1 MEKVKK
7 GRLQKAKELKDA
19 RAIMLR
25 AMISRGRVASA
36 SLPRLYEALRAMDA
50 YEMTNRVSGLDKAD
64 ADEDTADTLRAKIEN
79 AQTDVANADKAATE
93 LKEIERFYRAY
104 HIVMNMPRLKDL
116 RARLNVAKYWTEQW
130 QERINSLA
138 LESDMDIDEQFQE
151 KDYLE
156 QEYAKAI
163 DQVNQ
168 IQSQINEITNGKH
181 M

>member
-1 MEKVKK
+1 MKKAEK

-36 SLPRLYEALRAMDA
+36 SLPRLYEALRAMDV
-50 YEMTNRVSGLDKAD
+50 YEMTNRVSGLDKPD
-64 ADEDTADTLRAKIEN
+64 TDEDTADTLRAKIEN
-79 AQTDVANADKAATE
+79 AQTDVTNANKAAAE

-104 HIVMNMPRLKDL
+104 HVIMNMPRLKDL
-116 RARLNVAKYWTEQW
+116 RARLSAAEYWVEQYK
-130 QERINSLA
+130 ENINNLT

-151 KDYLE
+151 RDYLE

-163 DQVNQ
+163 DQVNK
-168 IQSQINEITNGKH
+168 IHAQINEITNGRY